1 MKVVSDTGLIGL
13 LLISKERGLVESV
26 VALTEELRKNGYWFS
41 DEVIDIA
48 KRLAGEYHTMFRLR

>member
-26 VALTEELRKNGYWFS
+26 VALTEELRNNGYWFS

-48 KRLAGEYHTMFRLR
+48 KRLAGE